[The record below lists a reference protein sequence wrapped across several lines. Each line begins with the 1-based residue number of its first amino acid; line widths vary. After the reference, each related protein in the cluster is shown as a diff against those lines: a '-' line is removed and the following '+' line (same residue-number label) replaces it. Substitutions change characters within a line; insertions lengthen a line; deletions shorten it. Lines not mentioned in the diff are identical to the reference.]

1 MNKLISNNTKI
12 KLRTV
17 LFITLSWIA
26 LSVLIV
32 YYNHLL
38 KLSQEAFEF
47 NDYDLEN
54 ALFTNVFAVTIG
66 GLVGGFAITFFL
78 KDRLRKLP
86 LGLVIIINLLS
97 FVIIISLVSMAAF
110 LFYYWVFI
118 GESYFD
124 GDLWFNITEFV
135 SSYAFAL
142 NVISWSTIS
151 TITMIILQIND
162 KYGRGVFF
170 ETLLGKYHS
179 PINEERIFMFLD
191 LKSSTS
197 IAEKLGHKRY
207 FKLLNRFF
215 EDVTKAIIEREGE
228 IYQYVGDEVV
238 ITWKL
243 EYGVDKA
250 NCVRCFFD
258 IEDIIQRKAHKYMA
272 KYGVTP
278 TFKAGLH
285 CGEVTTGE
293 VGTFKK
299 DIIFTGDVLNTTSRI
314 ESKCNEFDK
323 RLLISGELVSLL
335 PLNEDYDMEELGDID
350 LRGKRKP
357 VKVYSISR
365 RFVDENKEFIT
376 DD

>member
-1 MNKLISNNTKI
+1 M
-12 KLRTV
+12 
-17 LFITLSWIA
+17 
-26 LSVLIV
+26 
-32 YYNHLL
+32 L

-47 NDYDLEN
+47 NDYDLETT
-54 ALFTNVFAVTIG
+54 LYTSILAVTIG
-66 GLVGGFAITFFL
+66 GFLGGFAITFFL

-97 FVIIISLVSMAAF
+97 FIIIISVVSIAAF

-124 GDLWFNITEFV
+124 GNLWFNITEFV

-142 NVISWSTIS
+142 NVVSWSTIS
-151 TITMIILQIND
+151 TLTMIILQIND

-191 LKSSTS
+191 LKSSTT

-243 EYGVDKA
+243 EYGVSKA

-258 IEDIIQRKAHKYMA
+258 IEDIIQQKAHKYME

-278 TFKAGLH
+278 SFKAGLH

-314 ESKCNEFDK
+314 ESKCNEFNK
-323 RLLISGELVSLL
+323 RLLISGELALLL
-335 PLNEDYDMEELGDID
+335 PLNDDYEVEELGDLD

-357 VKVYSISR
+357 VKVHSISR
-365 RFVDENKEFIT
+365 RFVNENKEFIT